1 MSMVFSDDPKVAEQ
15 QMHAVIFY
23 LTTFG
28 YIDGD
33 FDAKEK
39 AFVKDYIGKL
49 VRGRAESAMKD
60 ADAAVKAEVTQKFT
74 QHFHEV
80 FEGIDQS
87 VKDLFTEAVASNDN
101 QTDFV
106 HTKLKVRCFEIF
118 QGFDRPQQEQL
129 LSTIDELIMADGE
142 VHPAEAKFRA
152 EIAALLEQDQDVE
165 LVEDEEG
172 TPKVSVRA
180 PASVQKVATDH
191 PFFTPTEFH
200 YSKDPERIL
209 KQISADRALL
219 DRAIALL
226 DAQRESGQGKLAG
239 KTSVADF
246 AGGEP
251 FLDSHV
257 WVHPGKPGARYD
269 VTVLGDLHGCY
280 SVLKATLM
288 QSRFFEKVDAYR
300 KDPANVPK
308 PLLVLLGDY
317 IDRGL
322 FSLNGVLRTVLQLF
336 VTAPDFVYLLRGNHE
351 YYIEYKGN
359 IYGGVKPAEAINSL
373 KPHLPMDVFRHYSRL
388 FEALPNA
395 LLFDRILFAHGGIP
409 KDRLL
414 KERYKDLSSLND
426 SDIRFQMLWSDPS
439 TADVIPADL
448 QDKSSR
454 FAFGKLQFKAFMQ
467 KLGCHTMV
475 RGHEKVNEGFVRS
488 YDDPHAQLFTL
499 FSSGGSDNEDLPADS
514 SYRSVKPMALTILH
528 GPDGTT
534 FTPWSP
540 DYRTYND
547 PERNAFFKVAPE
559 IEHRKD

>member
-49 VRGRAESAMKD
+49 VRGRAEGAMKD

-209 KQISADRALL
+209 TQISADRALL

-226 DAQRESGQGKLAG
+226 DAQREGGQGKLAG
-239 KTSVADF
+239 KTNVADF

-257 WVHPGKPGARYD
+257 WVHPGKSGARYD

-300 KDPANVPK
+300 KDPANHPK

-336 VTAPDFVYLLRGNHE
+336 VTAPDFVYVLRGNHE

-395 LLFDRILFAHGGIP
+395 LLFDRILFAHAGIP